1 MCVIYII
8 SCQFGFFFAIFN
20 VADALGLDKVNVN
33 VPERRSDTES
43 SVGSHDMFHNVL
55 IISSIR
61 IAQAAHASKHR
72 PSSSTVT

>member
-1 MCVIYII
+1 MCYIHHFL
-8 SCQFGFFFAIFN
+8 SVCFFFAIF
-20 VADALGLDKVNVN
+20 ADALGLDKVNVN